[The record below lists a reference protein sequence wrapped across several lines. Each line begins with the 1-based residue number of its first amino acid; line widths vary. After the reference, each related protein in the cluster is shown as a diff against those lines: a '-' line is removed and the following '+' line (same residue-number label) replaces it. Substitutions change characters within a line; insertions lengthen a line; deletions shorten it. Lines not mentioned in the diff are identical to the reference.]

1 MNTDNKMSTGASGAR
16 GPGGGARGGDRG
28 DRGGERGE
36 RGGDRGGP
44 MGDDDKRGGGRGFG
58 RKKVCRFCAEKNAQV
73 DFKDQATLKY
83 FVTER
88 GKIIPRRISG
98 NCAKHQR
105 EVAVAIKRARG
116 IALLPYNAVVG

>member
-1 MNTDNKMSTGASGAR
+1 MSNGTDNKTAPAPAARSGGGFA
-16 GPGGGARGGDRG
+16 GGGARGGDRG
-28 DRGGERGE
+28 GDR
-36 RGGDRGGP
+36 GDRGGFG
-44 MGDDDKRGGGRGFG
+44 GDDDKRGGGRGFG
-58 RKKVCRFCAEKNAQV
+58 RKKVCRFCAEKNASV

>member
-1 MNTDNKMSTGASGAR
+1 MIGNDRNA
-16 GPGGGARGGDRG
+16 PRGGDRDRDRDRG
-28 DRGGERGE
+28 DRDGGG
-36 RGGDRGGP
+36 RGGAG
-44 MGDDDKRGGGRGFG
+44 GDDEKRGGGRGFG
-58 RKKVCRFCAEKNAQV
+58 RKKVCRFCAEKNPKV

-105 EVAVAIKRARG
+105 EIATAIKRARG
-116 IALLPYNAVVG
+116 LALLPYNAMVG